1 MLDEPAS
8 EEVAAESSAR
18 LRQWAILDTLIV
30 LGARRRFI
38 ARFTIGAAILTTVV
52 IFLVPNKYTATS
64 TVLPPNQNS
73 SMSSALLSQMSGS
86 GSGGANVLASLA
98 GAGLGLKNSNEMY
111 VSLFRS
117 RTVED
122 AVIQHFGLMARYHDK
137 NMVDAR
143 KSFERRS
150 TVILGVKDGL
160 ITVTLT
166 DWDPGF
172 AAEVVNFYVNEFK
185 NHFNELTVTEASQRR
200 QFFQKELLQAYD
212 SLAKAEEAMKNTQQS
227 TGVLQLDSQARA
239 LIQSAAIL
247 RAQITAKEVQLQSMR
262 AATTEE
268 NPQYVLVQQQ
278 LDALKGQLAKVS
290 SPNATAGSE
299 VGITDGQL
307 SEAGIAYVNS
317 MRDVRYYET
326 IVELLSRQFEL
337 AKLDE
342 ARESVVEISD
352 IAVPPDKKSFPL
364 RALIIIIGIVLAFLV
379 ACGWCLFRNGLE
391 QLQHNPAERERLAAL
406 HAAWSN
412 RRSHVEEGDPQ
423 DHPTRQFKTS

>member
-1 MLDEPAS
+1 MCPGVETAMKAPMLEEPVES
-8 EEVAAESSAR
+8 EAEVSAVPPPPA
-18 LRQWAILDTLIV
+18 LPRQWAILDTLIV
-30 LGARRRFI
+30 LGRRRGFI
-38 ARFTIGAAILTTVV
+38 GRFTLGAAILTTVV

-64 TVLPPNQNS
+64 VVLPPNQNS

-86 GSGGANVLASLA
+86 GTGGANVLASLA
-98 GAGLGLKNSNEMY
+98 GAGLGLKNSNDMY

-122 AVIQHFGLMARYHDK
+122 AVIQHFGLMARYHK
-137 NMVDAR
+137 RNMVDAR

-150 TVILGVKDGL
+150 TVTLGVKDGL
-160 ITVTLT
+160 IRVTLA
-166 DWDPGF
+166 DRDPGF

-185 NHFNELTVTEASQRR
+185 NHFTELTVTEASQRK
-200 QFFQKELLQAYD
+200 QFFQKELMEAYD
-212 SLAKAEEAMKNTQQS
+212 GLAKAEEAMKNTQQS
-227 TGVLQLDSQARA
+227 TGVLQLDSQART
-239 LIQSAAIL
+239 LIESAAIL

-278 LDALKGQLAKVS
+278 LNALKGQLAKVS
-290 SPNATAGSE
+290 SPTATAGSE

-317 MRDVRYYET
+317 MRDVRYYDAV
-326 IVELLSRQFEL
+326 VELLARQFEL

-352 IAVPPDKKSFPL
+352 VAVAPDKKSFPPRAIIILLFTLLGFLAACAWSILSARWMQVNSDPENRAKLEAL
-364 RALIIIIGIVLAFLV
+364 RAAF
-379 ACGWCLFRNGLE
+379 R
-391 QLQHNPAERERLAAL
+391 
-406 HAAWSN
+406 
-412 RRSHVEEGDPQ
+412 
-423 DHPTRQFKTS
+423 